1 MKKLAL
7 ILPLL
12 ALAAGC
18 VSQVECL
25 DDIADFKVT
34 VDEETRE
41 VSITG
46 FIASS
51 SLGVAR
57 VVEKQCDDEFL
68 IVVYSK
74 PNVVTFRS
82 GEINIKTRCPDDA
95 TSICFGDLTHRIWS
109 SEKTPIPDAPAASES
124 HAEPAEAAEPKPH
137 AESAEDAEKGETK

>member
-1 MKKLAL
+1 MNKLAL
-7 ILPLL
+7 LLPLL

-18 VSQVECL
+18 VSQVERL

-57 VVEKQCDDEFL
+57 VVVAAGGLIGIGIPGAVGRVVEQVL
-68 IVVYSK
+68 QVLSVIVVVLVEQ
-74 PNVVTFRS
+74 VVR
-82 GEINIKTRCPDDA
+82 GPGVRVV
-95 TSICFGDLTHRIWS
+95 G
-109 SEKTPIPDAPAASES
+109 AALV
-124 HAEPAEAAEPKPH
+124 AGIVAILF
-137 AESAEDAEKGETK
+137 

>member
-7 ILPLL
+7 LLPLL
-12 ALAAGC
+12 VLAAGC
-18 VSQVECL
+18 VSQVERL

-51 SLGVAR
+51 SLGVTR
-57 VVEKQCDDEFL
+57 VVERRCGDEFL

-74 PNVVTFRS
+74 PNVTTFRS
-82 GEINIKTRCPDDA
+82 GEININTRCPDEA
-95 TSICFGDLTHRIWS
+95 TSICFGDLAHRIWS
-109 SEKTPIPDAPAASES
+109 SDRKLVPDAAATNAPAASE
-124 HAEPAEAAEPKPH
+124 PH
-137 AESAEDAEKGETK
+137 AESAERAE